1 VASHYD
7 DPERLM
13 DRIARLGYAK
23 AAQVLKVML
32 PTTKRARSGHLGE
45 ILTTE
50 SVPALLR
57 PFKVPIKRLRWADGR
72 ESALRG
78 EDLIGLAIETQ
89 SVNFCFVARWPSV
102 RLLGIS
108 EKLAILPAKH

>member
-1 VASHYD
+1 MRKPRRFLKSCSRRRKGR
-7 DPERLM
+7 DP
-13 DRIARLGYAK
+13 
-23 AAQVLKVML
+23 
-32 PTTKRARSGHLGE
+32 GHLGE
-45 ILTTE
+45 ILATE

-57 PFKVPIKRLRWADGR
+57 PFKVPIKRLRWVDGR

-89 SVNFCFVARWPSV
+89 SVNFCFVARRPSV

-108 EKLAILPAKH
+108 EELAILPAKH